1 MYSESSTKTP
11 IKDLVKSD
19 ITPQLR
25 SKFQQIGP
33 ALMTAHGKD
42 IQHQAGQE
50 PSWKP
55 ATVYSKSSISS
66 HTDDAKTASTA
77 STSTAGHRAV
87 NVTSL
92 SDQQEFRCDA
102 ATLYQIFTDPQR
114 IAAFTRSP
122 PKVFEGAR
130 AGGKFELFG
139 GNVSGEYTEL
149 TEPTAIEQKWRLAQW
164 PQGHFSTLRLKF
176 EQNNV
181 DAVTIM
187 RADWTGI
194 PVGQE
199 EAAQRNWAEYYVRYD
214 MRPSSP
220 TYVFIAKLEPTGAS
234 KLPLAS
240 ARFFK
245 LHHVKTIKISE
256 SCHVQERKAWRTA

>member
-1 MYSESSTKTP
+1 MYSESSSKTAV
-11 IKDLVKSD
+11 KDLVKSE
-19 ITPQLR
+19 ITPKLR

-33 ALMTAHGKD
+33 ALMAAHGKD
-42 IQHQAGQE
+42 IQHQAGQA
-50 PSWKP
+50 PAWKP
-55 ATVYSKSSISS
+55 ATVYSSSSVTGKADES
-66 HTDDAKTASTA
+66 K
-77 STSTAGHRAV
+77 STSTSTSASGAKAV
-87 NVTSL
+87 NVASL

-130 AGGKFELFG
+130 PGAKFELFG

-149 TEPTAIEQKWRLAQW
+149 TEPTVIGQKWRLAQW
-164 PQGHFSTLRLKF
+164 PQGHFSNLRLKF

-181 DAVTIM
+181 DSVTIM

-199 EAAQRNWAEYYVRYD
+199 EAAQRKWAEYYVRY
-214 MRPSSP
+214 
-220 TYVFIAKLEPTGAS
+220 AKPNHSCSNAANHGQNRS
-234 KLPLAS
+234 I
-240 ARFFK
+240 
-245 LHHVKTIKISE
+245 KTTFGVGSIL
-256 SCHVQERKAWRTA
+256 

>member
-1 MYSESSTKTP
+1 MWYVPVSILAPVPTSPLIHRQFDIEMYSESSSKSP
-11 IKDLVKSD
+11 VKDLVKSE

-25 SKFQQIGP
+25 SHFQKIVP
-33 ALMTAHGKD
+33 ALLEAHAKD
-42 IQHQAGQE
+42 IQHAADYQDT
-50 PSWKP
+50 WKR
-55 ATVYSKSSISS
+55 AKVYSNSSINQGDDSKSSA
-66 HTDDAKTASTA
+66 TTA
-77 STSTAGHRAV
+77 TSTTGAKSV

-102 ATLYQIFTDPQR
+102 DTLYQIFTDPGR

-130 AGGKFELFG
+130 SGGKFELFG

-149 TEPTAIEQKWRLAQW
+149 NEPTSIEQKWRLAQW
-164 PQGHFSTLRLKF
+164 PEGHYSTLRLKF

-181 DAVTIM
+181 DSVTIM

-199 EAAQRNWAEYYVRYD
+199 EASQRNWAEYYVRYD
-214 MRPSSP
+214 
-220 TYVFIAKLEPTGAS
+220 A
-234 KLPLAS
+234 LA
-240 ARFFK
+240 
-245 LHHVKTIKISE
+245 
-256 SCHVQERKAWRTA
+256 